1 MFSPRRARLGPSWDR
16 PRADA
21 PSSGQVFDRQYR
33 TRRKARAP
41 APSPCI
47 SDASEPRLPGETTC
61 AKSPLSF
68 PWEPRPPESR
78 RLNSAQREAVA
89 PHRFPGAGTGVC
101 GRLGRRGGGL
111 RGGGQAALPPG
122 TSAPKFSSASGR
134 PRSRGLGVPRPRRP
148 GRPGLARP
156 CWAPARTAPS
166 LRASA
171 CHPRPRACA
180 PRQIW
185 DGVGLLGATHAPFP
199 GDVTQA
205 ELSHHLPDDPCSRP
219 EALLFLSVL
228 PLQLAPIPL
237 AAGWWQYQRID
248 EEKTALLPSLVFQ
261 TPGLT
266 IHRGLV
272 PKTSRPQ
279 DLTAPR
285 GSEPEARPCG
295 HSQLPLLAFQG
306 ALAS

>member
-1 MFSPRRARLGPSWDR
+1 MEDPERTRGAGIPATRIPPRRSGAILR
-16 PRADA
+16 PFLRPLAD
-21 PSSGQVFDRQYR
+21 
-33 TRRKARAP
+33 
-41 APSPCI
+41 SP
-47 SDASEPRLPGETTC
+47 ETTTP
-61 AKSPLSF
+61 S
-68 PWEPRPPESR
+68 SR

-89 PHRFPGAGTGVC
+89 PPRFPGARTGVC

-185 DGVGLLGATHAPFP
+185 DGVGLLGATNAPFP

-205 ELSHHLPDDPCSRP
+205 ELFHHLPDDPCSRP

-228 PLQLAPIPL
+228 SLQLAPIPL
-237 AAGWWQYQRID
+237 AAAHTTVGTSLCMLHMCASI
-248 EEKTALLPSLVFQ
+248 LLISVARRVHMGGGFV
-261 TPGLT
+261 
-266 IHRGLV
+266 IH
-272 PKTSRPQ
+272 
-279 DLTAPR
+279 
-285 GSEPEARPCG
+285 
-295 HSQLPLLAFQG
+295 
-306 ALAS
+306 